1 MRSISAF
8 LLILVIGIGIAYYI
22 FTSKKETLPIFH
34 PSEINPR
41 LVDEEL
47 QDKSEGHTVAD
58 FSLINQLGNTITQKD
73 LEGKYYVADF
83 FFTQCPTIC
92 PVMSGNMYKVQEALK
107 DEEDFMILSHS
118 VTPEADSVPVLFEY
132 AERYDANHERWWFLT
147 GPKPEIYR
155 LARKSYFA
163 VLTEGDG
170 GLQDFVH
177 TENFVLVDKER
188 RLRGFY
194 DGTRQTEID
203 RLIADVKILSEEYK

>member
-8 LLILVIGIGIAYYI
+8 LVILAVGISIAYYI
-22 FTSKKETLPIFH
+22 FTSRKETLPVFH

-47 QDKSEGHTVAD
+47 QNKSEGHIVAD
-58 FSLINQLGNTITQKD
+58 FSLTNQLGNNITQKD
-73 LEGKYYVADF
+73 LDGKYYVADF

-118 VTPEADSVPVLFEY
+118 VTPEADSVSVLFEY
-132 AERYDANHERWWFLT
+132 AERYEADHRRWWFLT